1 MVRDQLSAVRL
12 TALDEA
18 FHSRLGDIGA
28 QFGEV
33 ATTYK
38 SMVGGGT
45 PSCVFRAVGD
55 QSVYSGVVFSK
66 LPIKS
71 LFSNKC

>member
-38 SMVGGGT
+38 SMVGGGN
-45 PSCVFRAVGD
+45 PKLCISSGWG
-55 QSVYSGVVFSK
+55 SV
-66 LPIKS
+66 S
-71 LFSNKC
+71 LFRSSFQ